1 MALFYLLL
9 SLLVVSRL
17 RVQSQGF
24 YTDYLSVETTNAVKG
39 VFIALVFIKHAT
51 PYICNSNYVFDDSF
65 WSRLFLFVDMEVGQW
80 IVAMFLFYSGYGVM
94 TSIQNKG
101 DRYVSSIPSKRI
113 LSTLI
118 NFDIAVALF
127 VIVSL
132 LFHHTYSL
140 KDYLLSFIGWESVGN
155 SNWYIFVIMLCYLI
169 TYICL
174 KVDVSTENQ
183 YSYSRRIVISFSL
196 LTVSVLVLSY
206 LKPSWWY
213 DTMLCFGMGMF
224 YSVWRERIEVIL
236 KRYYWP
242 ILSALF
248 LLLICI
254 GNIPYSVKGFVYNVY
269 CIVFCLLVLML
280 TMKFKINNSSL
291 IWAGKNLFPLYIY
304 QRVPMIILS
313 SICGGTIVSSYP
325 VIYTFACLLITLLF
339 AYFYRYWAIKL

>member
-1 MALFYLLL
+1 MW
-9 SLLVVSRL
+9 RL
-17 RVQSQGF
+17 QFQTKGF
-24 YTDYLSVETTNAVKG
+24 NADYLSFDTTNAIKG
-39 VFIALVFIKHAT
+39 IFISLVFIKHAT
-51 PYICNSNYVFDDSF
+51 PYILNSGYIFDNSF
-65 WSRLFLFVDMEVGQW
+65 LGRTFLYINSQVGQW

-94 TSIQNKG
+94 ESIKKKG
-101 DRYVSSIPSKRI
+101 ELYINSIPRKRI
-113 LSTLI
+113 LTTLI

-169 TYICL
+169 TYICF
-174 KVDVSTENQ
+174 KVNVSTGNQ
-183 YSYSRRIVISFSL
+183 YSYSKRIVISFSL

-313 SICGGTIVSSYP
+313 SVFDGIFVSSYP
-325 VIYTFACLLITLLF
+325 VLYTFACLLITLLF
-339 AYFYRYWAIKL
+339 AHFYKYWAVKL